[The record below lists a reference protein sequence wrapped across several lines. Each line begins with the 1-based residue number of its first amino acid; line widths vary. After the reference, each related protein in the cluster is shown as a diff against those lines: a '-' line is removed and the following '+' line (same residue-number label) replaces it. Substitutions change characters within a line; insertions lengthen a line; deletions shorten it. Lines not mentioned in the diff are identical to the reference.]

1 MWELDGTAA
10 ELGQLREAQWELS
23 QYASARGAR
32 RTTSLSWD
40 QLAVSSTQLGRVF
53 MSGTVGAVTR
63 MVMVVWLDGAA
74 TIWTVS

>member
-40 QLAVSSTQLGRVF
+40 QLAVSSIQLGRVF
-53 MSGTVGAVTR
+53 MSGTIGAVKR
-63 MVMVVWLDGAA
+63 MVMVVRLDGVA
-74 TIWTVS
+74 TVWTLS